1 MGDLIEHVIAMER
14 RIIELERKQENAVR
28 VGRIEEID
36 ASRGLVKVDV
46 GTPEHPLVSGW
57 VPWTERAG
65 GIRTWTPPSPGEQV
79 RLISPTGDMAQGW
92 VDQGGFS
99 NENVQPHDREDERVF
114 TVGETTITE
123 TGDSVLIQTMDATV
137 ECTNAKIK
145 AEEQAEIETAK
156 AIIKADKV
164 ELGDE
169 GGPAVARIG
178 DRVKVPVGSSAGLW
192 PIVEGSSIV
201 NAAG

>member
-1 MGDLIEHVIAMER
+1 MPDLFDRLIAMELK
-14 RIIELERKQENAVR
+14 INELERRQEAAVR

-46 GTPEHPLVSGW
+46 GTPENPLISGW

-114 TVGETTITE
+114 TVGDTTITE
-123 TGDSVLIQTMDATV
+123 TGGSVLIQTPDATV
-137 ECTNAKIK
+137 ECTTARIQ
-145 AEEQAEIETAK
+145 AEEKAEIETAK
-156 AIIKADKV
+156 AIITADKV
-164 ELGDE
+164 ELGSE

-178 DRVKVPVGSSAGLW
+178 DRVDVKTGSSAGLW

-201 NAAG
+201 NAAD